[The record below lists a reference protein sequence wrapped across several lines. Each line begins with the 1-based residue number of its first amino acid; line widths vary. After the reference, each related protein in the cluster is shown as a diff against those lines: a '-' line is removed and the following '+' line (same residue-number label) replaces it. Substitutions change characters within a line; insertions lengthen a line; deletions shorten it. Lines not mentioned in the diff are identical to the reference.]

1 MDAVMAAPKEPVVPG
16 ESTLRAGLP
25 NACRTLAILCSGP
38 APVRLLRSLLFHLLL
53 FPPPS
58 PLPLP
63 PARTPPPSL
72 SSLSR
77 SFALPRLRDRL
88 CRPPLGSLLAR
99 SFLLLEGTAFFLAA
113 PAMGGTQTG
122 LCPTNEKRN
131 RGNASPGVLR
141 QWRPSSSTT
150 HRSSCSLSLTVPHRS
165 LALPHRSPSPFSHLT
180 VLLPPRAASTFQLSR
195 FFLLLRILIFFIN
208 FSPSSPDGS
217 PSSSLS
223 LSFSLR
229 LPISLQSHGL
239 RYLLL
244 ISRFPPGDLSS
255 ACIRRMRRPTVFLA
269 NDLTYLVPSL
279 GLLSRQCPCPSARI
293 ARIRSLHDRDTVSD
307 ISFYFFPLP
316 NAPLLKAFAVPHRN
330 DELYC

>member
-1 MDAVMAAPKEPVVPG
+1 MAAPKSRWYPG
-16 ESTLRAGLP
+16 SQPSGRGCQTHAGL
-25 NACRTLAILCSGP
+25 AIPYSGP

-63 PARTPPPSL
+63 PRSYTSSVTIISIPLLRAAASTRPSL
-72 SSLSR
+72 SATSW
-77 SFALPRLRDRL
+77 
-88 CRPPLGSLLAR
+88 LLAR
-99 SFLLLEGTAFFLAA
+99 ALFPPSGGDRIFSGCACDGWH
-113 PAMGGTQTG
+113 PGTQTS

-131 RGNASPGVLR
+131 RGNASPRVLR
-141 QWRPSSSTT
+141 QWWPSSSTT
-150 HRSSCSLSLTVPHRS
+150 HRSSSSLSLTIPHRS
-165 LALPHRSPSPFSHLT
+165 LALPHRSLSPFSYLT
-180 VLLPPRAASTFQLSR
+180 VLLPPRAASTFQFSR

-223 LSFSLR
+223 LSLR

-255 ACIRRMRRPTVFLA
+255 ACIRRMRRPTVLLV

-293 ARIRSLHDRDTVSD
+293 GIRSLHDRDTVSD

-316 NAPLLKAFAVPHRN
+316 NAPLLKAFAMLHRN